1 MGLIYAN
8 YFNKLYWAPL
18 PHISTHPSEDLTGFI
33 PAVDPKN
40 IGRMNVAANGVK
52 AEFAIAQPGQPN
64 DLGTPVA
71 VIAPPTTTPQ
81 DVISESIYATLPNGF
96 LVNDMIYEATLIFDS
111 PYGENGPPTWA
122 VGLFFKAGG
131 ITDYPTDKRAGIT
144 CQFSGLG
151 EVKFHFTTY
160 NGPDA
165 DLKFKYNN
173 DFAPNPRTGKD
184 PRFTLTLTIWEGANN
199 SVEGTGALKYLN
211 VAIPPSPLKPIGTPP
226 TFDQLKVV
234 GTSLATTTGG
244 AYGVRLLSF
253 AMASNPTLLPQPIR
267 RNMW

>member
-33 PAVDPKN
+33 PAQDPLN
-40 IGRMNVAANGVK
+40 IGRMDVAANGVK
-52 AEFAIAQPGQPN
+52 AEFTIAPPGQYN
-64 DLGTPVA
+64 DLGTEVS
-71 VIAPPTTTPQ
+71 VIAPPTTPQ
-81 DVISESIYATLPNGF
+81 DVLSESIYATLPPAF
-96 LVNDMIYEATLIFDS
+96 LLNHTNYEATLIFDS

-131 ITDYPTDKRAGIT
+131 ITDSPADKRAGIT

-165 DLKFKYNN
+165 DLKFKYNS
-173 DFAPNPRTGKD
+173 DFAPNPFTGKD
-184 PRFTLTLTIWEGANN
+184 PQFELTLAIWAGANN

-234 GTSLATTTGG
+234 GISLATTTGG
-244 AYGVRLLSF
+244 AYGVRLRSF
-253 AMASNPTLLPQPIR
+253 GMVSNPASRHRSPSK
-267 RNMW
+267 